1 MNQPLSRTWAALALS
16 AVVLLSACGGGG
28 SSAPPATAAVASS
41 NAGIAAVSG
50 QIETAASFALDG
62 VDAGFYGLP
71 KPAMAAPAA
80 FEMPSAALPAHPV
93 PTCATGTV
101 TSVSTGIDQSNIVY
115 NNCVIDGAKLNGT
128 ITVAGP
134 VTYQTNGVWT
144 ATFAGFSVQAPG
156 VDGKTVKFNYSGTE
170 GFSNMT
176 WSGSGASATATGGK
190 VKLNVQI
197 NVDNGSS
204 QISLSNFTVDFT
216 DNGTTTTLSMSG
228 QFGYD
233 LKLADFGV
241 PATPGLPPTIA
252 VVFDVTTPSTLSFTA
267 TTDSGVYRMSSPLY
281 TIEIDYT
288 NDVGKFTA
296 GGVTQTFP
304 LGA

>member
-1 MNQPLSRTWAALALS
+1 MKQFLSHTWAIMALS
-16 AVVLLSACGGGG
+16 AALLGACGGGG
-28 SSAPPATAAVASS
+28 GGATPPAAAAAGS
-41 NAGIAAVSG
+41 NAGITGVSG

-71 KPAMAAPAA
+71 KPAALASAMALEQAQAIA
-80 FEMPSAALPAHPV
+80 PAHPV
-93 PTCATGTV
+93 PTCSTGSV
-101 TSVSTGIDQSNIVY
+101 TSTSTGVDQSNIVY
-115 NNCVIDGAKLNGT
+115 NNCVIDDATLNGT

-134 VTYQTNGVWT
+134 VTYQSNGVWT

-190 VKLNVQI
+190 VALHVEI

-204 QISLSNFTVDFT
+204 QISFNNFVVDFT
-216 DNGTTTTLSMSG
+216 DNGTTTTISMSG

-252 VVFDVTTPSTLSFTA
+252 VVFDVTTPTQLSFTA
-267 TTDSGVYRMSSPLY
+267 TTDSGVYRMSSTLY

-296 GGVTQTFP
+296 GGVTQSFP